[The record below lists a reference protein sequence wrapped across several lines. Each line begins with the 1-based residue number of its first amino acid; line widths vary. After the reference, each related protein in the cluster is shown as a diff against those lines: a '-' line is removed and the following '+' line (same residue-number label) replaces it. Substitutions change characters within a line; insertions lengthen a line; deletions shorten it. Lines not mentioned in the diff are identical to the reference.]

1 MNTGHQLKYGDA
13 PFKMIVAGAGTG
25 GHLFPGIAVAE
36 TLLRQKSGAQVLF
49 VTTGKPIEKTV
60 LSRFGFAQEEI
71 RASGIKGKKIGER
84 ILSLMTLP
92 AGLLRSLALL
102 FHFRPDVVIGMGG
115 YSAAPVMV
123 AARLLGI
130 PRVIHEQNR
139 LPGLTN
145 RVLSRF
151 ADRVYV
157 SFPDTRLPAAE
168 GRIRFT
174 GNPVREEI
182 RRECGSEASEANTMD
197 TEKRFTLLVL
207 GGSQG
212 AHAINIG
219 VVAALEH
226 LKDPG
231 TFHFIHQTGVPD
243 AGAVEA
249 AYAEKKISATV
260 SAFFNDMG
268 DRYRQADLVI
278 CRAGASTV
286 AELAAVGRPA
296 IFIPF
301 PHAADNHQ
309 VLNAAGIVE
318 AGAADMMEEKD
329 LTGKALAERIDF
341 YAANPEELAARR
353 AAISRFCGSDAAETI
368 VADMLGLIGAPCEND
383 SSEEAG

>member
-1 MNTGHQLKYGDA
+1 MKCERQIKHGDA
-13 PFKMIVAGAGTG
+13 PFRMIVAGAGTG

-36 TLLRQKSGAQVLF
+36 TVLRHKSGAQVLF
-49 VTTGKPIEKTV
+49 VTTGKPIEKKA
-60 LSRFGFAQEEI
+60 LYRFGFAQAEI
-71 RASGIKGKKIGER
+71 RAFGIKGKKIRER
-84 ILSLMTLP
+84 IVSLMTLP
-92 AGLLRSLALL
+92 AGLFQSMGLLLR
-102 FHFRPDVVIGMGG
+102 FRPDVVIGMGG

-168 GRIRFT
+168 GKIRFT

-182 RRECGSEASEANTMD
+182 RRECDADASD
-197 TEKRFTLLVL
+197 TNAASIKKRFTLLVL

-212 AHAINIG
+212 AHAINMG
-219 VVAALEH
+219 VVSALEH
-226 LKDPG
+226 LKNPDAFG
-231 TFHFIHQTGVPD
+231 FIHQTGVPD
-243 AGAVEA
+243 ADAVEA
-249 AYAEKKISATV
+249 AYAQKQISATV

-268 DRYRQADLVI
+268 VRYRQADLVI

-286 AELAAVGRPA
+286 SELAAVGRPA

-309 VLNAAGIVE
+309 VLNAAGLVE
-318 AGAADMMEEKD
+318 AGAADMLEEKD

-341 YAANPEELAARR
+341 YATHPEKLAEKRM
-353 AAISRFCGSDAAETI
+353 AILRFSGSDAAETI
-368 VADMLGLIGAPCEND
+368 VADILDLIGPKCKND
-383 SSEEAG
+383 SPEEAG